1 MKRKIAAVAAT
12 AGLALALAGP
22 AAAEDLDRGN
32 HGPPWELTYEGNAVH
47 PDVDS
52 GQEWGEHNS
61 STTPEYV
68 QDPFGPGISP
78 GVHLLKENGPNS

>member
-1 MKRKIAAVAAT
+1 MKRAVAVGAT
-12 AGLALALAGP
+12 VIALVVG
-22 AAAEDLDRGN
+22 AASEASADDKGN

-47 PDVDS
+47 PDVAS

-61 STTPEYV
+61 SAAPEYM

-78 GVHLLKENGPNS
+78 GVHLQKDNGPDN